1 MSLLIDRFHPTSPA
15 QLDFNKDQTQRLQQ
29 MIIEGDF
36 PHLLFYGP
44 PGSGKKTRV
53 MLLLRA
59 AFGPSVEKV
68 LFCPCFIQFY
78 SFVFS

>member
-1 MSLLIDRFHPTSPA
+1 
-15 QLDFNKDQTQRLQQ
+15 

-68 LFCPCFIQFY
+68 FYYHYCHALYLFGCNSLLLNQEH
-78 SFVFS
+78 